1 MFRLTTYSGAPEKFD
16 LELHDGREG
25 ILVYRIRDNRLV
37 WTVQIF
43 FYGSETVQEQEDFDD
58 LLKAFNFALSKKPKE
73 NTALH
78 RVMSK
83 RSEA

>member
-1 MFRLTTYSGAPEKFD
+1 MFRLSTYSAAPDKFN
-16 LELHDGREG
+16 LEFHDGREG
-25 ILVYRIRDNRLV
+25 ILVYRIKGDRLV
-37 WTVQIF
+37 WTVQVY

-58 LLKAFNFALSKKPKE
+58 LLKAFNFALSIKPKE

-83 RSEA
+83 RNEA

>member
-1 MFRLTTYSGAPEKFD
+1 MFRLSTYSAAPETFN
-16 LELHDGREG
+16 LEFHDGREG
-25 ILVYRIRDNRLV
+25 ILVYRVKGDKLV
-37 WTVQIF
+37 WTVQVY

-58 LLKAFNFALSKKPKE
+58 LLKAFNFALSIKPKE

-83 RSEA
+83 RKEA

>member
-1 MFRLTTYSGAPEKFD
+1 MSTYSPKPERFY

-25 ILVYRIRDNRLV
+25 ILAYRVKDGKLV
-37 WTVQIF
+37 WTVQVN

-58 LLKAFNFALSKKPKE
+58 LLKALNFALSIKPKE

-83 RSEA
+83 RKEE

>member
-1 MFRLTTYSGAPEKFD
+1 MTTYSAAPEKFD
-16 LELHDGREG
+16 LEFHDGREG
-25 ILVYRIRDNRLV
+25 ILVYRVKGDKLV
-37 WTVQIF
+37 WTVQVY

-58 LLKAFNFALSKKPKE
+58 LLKAFNFCLSIKPKE

-83 RSEA
+83 RKEA